1 MIKVK
6 VIPVGDKGSE
16 VPYFLGPF
24 STRKEAIWAEENE
37 LAAADALWQ
46 GGRSL
51 FKTEFVEERLSH

>member
-6 VIPVGDKGSE
+6 VIPIGDKGSE

-37 LAAADALWQ
+37 RAEIAVLRYA
-46 GGRSL
+46 
-51 FKTEFVEERLSH
+51 